1 MEYLEMVETLREKT
15 GVSYE
20 DARNALEAAD
30 YNMLDAIVYLE
41 QQGKIPGAQNAAS
54 AEAGQQSQEDIAPQQ
69 NGKKKSFKEVC
80 GDFGAWCKKMLKKS
94 CDTSFEVIKEE
105 KTLINVPVLVLVLG
119 GVFAFGLTLMLLIA
133 GMFMGC
139 TYRFVGFEKTS
150 IDINDICQKA
160 SETCENIKN
169 DFQTAK

>member
-1 MEYLEMVETLREKT
+1 
-15 GVSYE
+15 
-20 DARNALEAAD
+20 
-30 YNMLDAIVYLE
+30 
-41 QQGKIPGAQNAAS
+41 
-54 AEAGQQSQEDIAPQQ
+54 
-69 NGKKKSFKEVC
+69 
-80 GDFGAWCKKMLKKS
+80 MLKKS

-119 GVFAFGLTLMLLIA
+119 GVFAFGLTLM
-133 GMFMGC
+133 GC